1 MANIT
6 TNTRK
11 AITLNNEIFVGDK
24 IVVGQTATI
33 NSETKKIN
41 FSDWTNDMDLY
52 QEYRAEIR
60 ELMAQFEDE
69 AFTEK
74 DKLLTEGE

>member
-6 TNTRK
+6 ANTKK
-11 AITLNNEIFVGDK
+11 AITLNNEILVDGT
-24 IVVGQTATI
+24 IVVGQNATI

-41 FSDWTNDMDLY
+41 FSEWKNDMDLY
-52 QEYRAEIR
+52 QEHRAEIR

-69 AFTEK
+69 AFAEK
-74 DKLLTEGE
+74 DKLIKGE